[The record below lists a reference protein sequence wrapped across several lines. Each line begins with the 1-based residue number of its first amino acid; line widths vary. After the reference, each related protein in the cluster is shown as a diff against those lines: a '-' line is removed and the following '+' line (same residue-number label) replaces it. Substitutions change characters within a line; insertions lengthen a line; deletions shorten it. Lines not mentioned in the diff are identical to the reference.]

1 MTIPAH
7 THTFTLPTVPD
18 WDDAGWVTATA
29 YTEGVALLHNGSS
42 YQVKEGKGHTSG
54 ASTEPGVGGDW
65 QTYWR
70 KIAGQGEAG
79 APGARFS
86 FSTTTT
92 MADPGAGVVRYNN
105 ATPASAT
112 ALAIDDQTA
121 DSGNPDIS
129 AFLLTWDDSTNP
141 TVKGTVHVCEVAA
154 PENFHIFNVTGITDN
169 SGWVEVA
176 VSYVAGSGTFSN
188 ADSLA
193 VTFNRAGDK
202 GSDGAGIGDFL
213 ADGSVPM
220 TGNFDGGGNNI
231 TNVGTVDGRD
241 VSADGTKLDYL
252 TVTGAVDLDANNTK
266 LAGIEASADVTD
278 TANVTAAGAL
288 MDSELTNI
296 AAVKALDQGV
306 ATTDGP
312 QFATL
317 ELGHASDTTI
327 SRSAAGEAA
336 VEGKRVLNTGDLS
349 KQTIFIPAASM
360 LAATTNGPASAD
372 IEATTNAQNYTVL
385 DFDASTDEYAH
396 FQIAMPKGWNEG
408 TITFQV
414 FWSTTATDTDG
425 VAWGL
430 QGVAVSDGDTVDASW
445 GTAVVV
451 TDDAQS
457 AAGDVLVTAESSA
470 VTIAGTPAAGDLCF
484 FRLFRDVSDANDDMT
499 EDARL
504 VGVKLL
510 YTIDALKDD

>member
-1 MTIPAH
+1 MSKVTLTTLANFGTSLISKLNAN
-7 THTFTLPTVPD
+7 FTALSTAMDNTLSRDGTSPNTMGADIDMNTNDLLNVGTVNATTVNVNSVSITYFD
-18 WDDAGWVTATA
+18 WKGAWTLST
-29 YTEGVALLHNGSS
+29 S
-42 YQVKEGKGHTSG
+42 YQVKNVVSNDGASYVCKSAHTASATDEPGVGASWTTYWDLAASKGDTGDTGTAGADGSDGTDGTLANDWQGGWTTSTSYALGDVVKNDGSAYIATSAHTSG
-54 ASTEPGVGGDW
+54 ASTEPG
-65 QTYWR
+65 
-70 KIAGQGEAG
+70 QGASWATVWDIFVEKG
-79 APGARFS
+79 ADG
-86 FSTTTT
+86 TGT
-92 MADPGAGVVRYNN
+92 
-105 ATPASAT
+105 
-112 ALAIDDQTA
+112 
-121 DSGNPDIS
+121 
-129 AFLLTWDDSTNP
+129 
-141 TVKGTVHVCEVAA
+141 GTV
-154 PENFHIFNVTGITDN
+154 T
-169 SGWVEVA
+169 SVA
-176 VSYVAGSGTFSN
+176 VSGTDGIDVDSGSPITSNGTITLGI
-188 ADSLA
+188 DTTTLLA
-193 VTFNRAGDK
+193 H
-202 GSDGAGIGDFL
+202 IGVES
-213 ADGSVPM
+213 G
-220 TGNFDGGGNNI
+220 
-231 TNVGTVDGRD
+231 
-241 VSADGTKLDYL
+241 
-252 TVTGAVDLDANNTK
+252 
-266 LAGIEASADVTD
+266 ADVTD

-296 AAVKALDQGV
+296 TAVKTLDQGV

-312 QFATL
+312 QFATV
-317 ELGHASDTTI
+317 ELGHASDTTL

-349 KQTIFIPAASM
+349 KQTIFIPSASM

-372 IEATTNAQNYTVL
+372 IEATTNSQNYTVL

-396 FQIAMPKGWNEG
+396 FQIAMPKGWDEG

-430 QGVAVSDGDTVDASW
+430 QGVAVSDGDAIDASW

-504 VGVKLL
+504 VGIKIL
-510 YTIDALKDD
+510 YTIDTLKDD